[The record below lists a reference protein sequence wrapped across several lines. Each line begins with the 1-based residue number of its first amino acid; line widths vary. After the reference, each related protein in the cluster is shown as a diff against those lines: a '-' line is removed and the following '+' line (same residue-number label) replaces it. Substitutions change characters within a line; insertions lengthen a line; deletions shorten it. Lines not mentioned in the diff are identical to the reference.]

1 MDEPPEKKDE
11 TKTKKRKGKNSA
23 SSCAVDDSDLL
34 ASGRANFIQVSASS
48 SQAVGSPQPSL
59 SNKLMSDTSPSS
71 MLPKVLTTKKRKL
84 EEMVRNNDLE
94 DFQAEEESATSNWE
108 HVEESYS
115 RLNTE
120 RGVKFRCDLCLNNN
134 VKKFCDREGDMKRH
148 LQSSKHK
155 PKSFSCPDRGCLKT
169 FTRMDALK
177 RHRNDCHVSSLNP
190 SSLEARSIIIRN
202 K

>member
-1 MDEPPEKKDE
+1 MSHQ
-11 TKTKKRKGKNSA
+11 KKRTIQRRRNERA
-23 SSCAVDDSDLL
+23 RILLQVAVDVSDLL

-71 MLPKVLTTKKRKL
+71 MLPKVLSTKKRKL

-120 RGVKFRCDLCLNNN
+120 RGVKFRCNLCFNNN

-148 LQSSKHK
+148 LQSLKHK

-177 RHRNDCHVSSLNP
+177 RHRNDCHVSSLNR

>member
-1 MDEPPEKKDE
+1 MLRRPRPSDSESFRIIKNVKLTFLICGIISKEPIYSERGWSHSCYDWQDKDISCFGWATRKKGRYKDE
-11 TKTKKRKGKNSA
+11 ETKGQEFCFKLCSRWLGPTSIRQGK
-23 SSCAVDDSDLL
+23 L
-34 ASGRANFIQVSASS
+34 SASS

-71 MLPKVLTTKKRKL
+71 MLPKVLTRKKRKL

-120 RGVKFRCDLCLNNN
+120 RGVKFRCDLCFNNN
-134 VKKFCDREGDMKRH
+134 VKKVLR
-148 LQSSKHK
+148 
-155 PKSFSCPDRGCLKT
+155 
-169 FTRMDALK
+169 
-177 RHRNDCHVSSLNP
+177 
-190 SSLEARSIIIRN
+190 
-202 K
+202 